1 MLELVKEIIFI
12 SAVTF
17 LSVLA
22 VSFVLVSLAVFI
34 AERHID
40 DK

>member
-1 MLELVKEIIFI
+1 MIEVVKDIICV

-22 VSFVLVSLAVFI
+22 ASIVLVGVAVVI
-34 AERHID
+34 ADRNING
-40 DK
+40 K

>member
-1 MLELVKEIIFI
+1 MIELIKEIICI

-22 VSFVLVSLAVFI
+22 ASIILVGLAILVADRNI
-34 AERHID
+34 NG
-40 DK
+40 K

>member
-1 MLELVKEIIFI
+1 MIEVVKDIICV

-22 VSFVLVSLAVFI
+22 ASIVLVGVAVVI
-34 AERHID
+34 A
-40 DK
+40 DKNINGK

>member
-1 MLELVKEIIFI
+1 MIEVIKEIICV

-22 VSFVLVSLAVFI
+22 ASIVLVGVAVVI
-34 AERHID
+34 ADRNING
-40 DK
+40 K

>member
-1 MLELVKEIIFI
+1 MIEVVKDIICV

-22 VSFVLVSLAVFI
+22 ASIVLVGVAVLI
-34 AERHID
+34 ADRNING
-40 DK
+40 K

>member
-1 MLELVKEIIFI
+1 MIEVLKEIICV

-22 VSFVLVSLAVFI
+22 ASIVLVGVAVVI
-34 AERHID
+34 ADRNING
-40 DK
+40 K

>member
-1 MLELVKEIIFI
+1 MIELLKEIICI

-22 VSFVLVSLAVFI
+22 ASIILVGI
-34 AERHID
+34 AILVAD
-40 DK
+40 GNINDK

>member
-1 MLELVKEIIFI
+1 MIEVVKDIICV

-22 VSFVLVSLAVFI
+22 ASILLVGVAVVI
-34 AERHID
+34 A
-40 DK
+40 DKNINGK